1 MLSYRHNGEKEGNMN
16 GYELGLTMFTID
28 FFVSINERKVAEE
41 YIDYLF
47 FRLNIDRTSY
57 KLLHEYLIIQFKNKE
72 KR

>member
-1 MLSYRHNGEKEGNMN
+1 MN
-16 GYELGLTMFTID
+16 GYELGLTMLTID

-47 FRLNIDRTSY
+47 FRLNIDRSLY

-72 KR
+72 ER

>member
-1 MLSYRHNGEKEGNMN
+1 MN

-28 FFVSINERKVAEE
+28 FFASINERKVAEE

-47 FRLNIDRTSY
+47 FRLNIDRTLY

-72 KR
+72 ER

>member
-1 MLSYRHNGEKEGNMN
+1 MN

-28 FFVSINERKVAEE
+28 FLVSRNERKVAEE

-47 FRLNIDRTSY
+47 FRLNIDRTLY

-72 KR
+72 ER

>member
-1 MLSYRHNGEKEGNMN
+1 MN

>member
-1 MLSYRHNGEKEGNMN
+1 MN

-28 FFVSINERKVAEE
+28 FLASRNERKVAEE

-47 FRLNIDRTSY
+47 FRLNIDRTLY

-72 KR
+72 ER

>member
-1 MLSYRHNGEKEGNMN
+1 MN

-41 YIDYLF
+41 YIEFLF
-47 FRLNIDRTSY
+47 FRLNIDRTLY

-72 KR
+72 DK